1 MKRLV
6 SGVIGLMAAVAAG
19 AAALQLMG
27 AVADEPRLPDTAPPI
42 APLHRGADG
51 SIEILDPATARR
63 AGMPL
68 CSKGALCVGPGQH
81 YRTLAA
87 GLAAAKDGD
96 VVELIGGTY
105 RESATL
111 FLRHLTLRGVA
122 GRPHIDCAGLAL
134 AGDRACL
141 LLAADGI
148 TLDNLELSGAAPI
161 DASDET
167 AVACIAGLPDLDF
180 SLSAIVCH
188 GAQNGI
194 IAHGGTI
201 LIDESDFYDNGGS
214 RSGNN
219 VALDDGC
226 LLTVRSSTFRDAK
239 HGAELIARCARV
251 TISDSTFRSAAG
263 KVALELPEGGE
274 VMVYRSTFEKVRDAV
289 PGDFVRF
296 SAEGCRYP
304 GSMLLKDVRI
314 VNVRP
319 DTGVRNFDRCF
330 GSAIVLEHVTVE
342 GVAVQETGYVLA
354 R

>member
-6 SGVIGLMAAVAAG
+6 PGIIGLMAAVAASG
-19 AAALQLMG
+19 VVLRLVG

-51 SIEILDPATARR
+51 SIEILDPAAARR
-63 AGMPL
+63 AGTPL

-81 YRTLAA
+81 YRTLVA

-148 TLDNLELSGAAPI
+148 TLDNLEVSGAAPL
-161 DASDET
+161 DASGET
-167 AVACIAGLPDLDF
+167 AAACVAGVPDVDF

-188 GAQNGI
+188 DSQNGV
-194 IAHGGTI
+194 IAHGGAI
-201 LIDESDFYDNGGS
+201 VIDESEFYANGAS
-214 RSGNN
+214 RGGNN

-226 LLTVRSSTFRDAK
+226 LLTVRSSTFRDAT
-239 HGAELIARCARV
+239 HGDELVARCART

-263 KVALELPEGGE
+263 KVALDLPEGGE
-274 VMVYRSTFEKVRDAV
+274 VTVYRSSFEKVRDAQA
-289 PGDFVRF
+289 GDFIRY

-342 GVAVQETGYVLA
+342 GAPVQETGYVLA